1 MERRRGILLVLTVVL
16 ISWFGPFLN
25 KVSFDPNY
33 SAIDVFSS
41 ASEKAKKQKSAKQI
55 EEPWDYTWF
64 DVQLSE
70 EEGYKEE
77 KIVIGDTA
85 YTVIFNENRYIEKN
99 SGKELFLLSNS
110 LSSSY
115 QEAVSHLEAYYSAQ
129 GYQVKVE
136 SCSETIMI
144 SYAHAG
150 CFDVFLLREE
160 AVQ

>member
-1 MERRRGILLVLTVVL
+1 MERRRAILLVVTVVL
-16 ISWFGPFLN
+16 ISWFGAFLN
-25 KVSFDPNY
+25 KVSFDPSY

-41 ASEKAKKQKSAKQI
+41 ASEKAKKQKSATQA
-55 EEPWDYTWF
+55 EEPWSYTWD

-85 YTVIFNENRYIEKN
+85 YTVILNENRHIEKN
-99 SGKELFLLSNS
+99 TNEELLLLSNF
-110 LSSSY
+110 LNSSY
-115 QEAVSHLEAYYSAQ
+115 QEAVGHLEAYYSEQ

-136 SCSETIMI
+136 SCSETMMT

-150 CFDVFLLREE
+150 DFDVFLLREE

>member
-1 MERRRGILLVLTVVL
+1 MERRRAILLVLTVVL
-16 ISWFGPFLN
+16 ISWFGSFLN
-25 KVSFDPNY
+25 KVSFDPSY
-33 SAIDVFSS
+33 SAVDVFSS
-41 ASEKAKKQKSAKQI
+41 ASEKAKKQKSSEQI
-55 EEPWDYTWF
+55 EEPWNYTWD

-85 YTVIFNENRYIEKN
+85 YTVILNKNRHIEKN
-99 SGKELFLLSNS
+99 SGKELLLLSNF

-115 QEAVSHLEAYYSAQ
+115 QEAISHLEAYYLAQ

-136 SCSETIMI
+136 SCSETMML

-150 CFDVFLLREE
+150 DFDVFLLREE
-160 AVQ
+160 AAQ